1 MTKIVPNLNEVLSF
15 LVNTKQVHNFT
26 INLKTSKKVKNEFGT
41 VTEPFLSLTELL
53 SCRTFFQ
60 NSAEPM
66 FSFSKMLKFRGLT
79 PQEFTPCDI
88 SHICP
93 SNFRALAIIV
103 DFFPLVLSYHAS
115 PGET

>member
-1 MTKIVPNLNEVLSF
+1 MNSEQLRNLSF
-15 LVNTKQVHNFT
+15 
-26 INLKTSKKVKNEFGT
+26 
-41 VTEPFLSLTELL
+41 L